1 MDGNGGTDRGGVDVG
16 AVITVAFC
24 LSIFSLRGVFDE
36 LFVRRHLNH
45 ISCGS
50 AVEGLYR

>member
-36 LFVRRHLNH
+36 LFVDTSITLA
-45 ISCGS
+45 
-50 AVEGLYR
+50 AVVL